1 MNFLIKLVLTA
12 ISAMIAAY
20 LLPGVEVDRFTSALI
35 LAAIL
40 ALLNVTL
47 KPILIVITI
56 PITVVTLGVF
66 LLVINTLI
74 ILIAESVIGGF
85 EIANFWWALGF
96 SLLLSM
102 LTSIFNGMA
111 GLNNKDNNNGVNVR

>member
-1 MNFLIKLVLTA
+1 
-12 ISAMIAAY
+12 MIAAY